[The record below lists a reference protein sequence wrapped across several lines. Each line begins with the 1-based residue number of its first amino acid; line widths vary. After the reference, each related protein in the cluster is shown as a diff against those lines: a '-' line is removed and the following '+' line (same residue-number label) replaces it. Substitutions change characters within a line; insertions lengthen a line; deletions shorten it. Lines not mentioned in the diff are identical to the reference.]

1 MSATIKTHNPFKPDF
16 EDYTNRSSSNINT
29 QEYKSPEMSINNEN
43 SMSIE
48 LDYEMINLIDKY
60 QDFFLE
66 KQDEFKSIATHYSS
80 YGQYD
85 TSEVEFIHL
94 FAEICFSSIQRSP

>member
-16 EDYTNRSSSNINT
+16 EDYTNRSSSNINS

-48 LDYEMINLIDKY
+48 LDDEMINLIDKY
-60 QDFFLE
+60 QDFFME
-66 KQDEFKSIATHYSS
+66 KQDEFQNKATNYSS
-80 YGQYD
+80 LGQYD
-85 TSEVEFIHL
+85 TSNYEFIHL
-94 FAEICFSSIQRSP
+94 FAQICFSSIQRIP